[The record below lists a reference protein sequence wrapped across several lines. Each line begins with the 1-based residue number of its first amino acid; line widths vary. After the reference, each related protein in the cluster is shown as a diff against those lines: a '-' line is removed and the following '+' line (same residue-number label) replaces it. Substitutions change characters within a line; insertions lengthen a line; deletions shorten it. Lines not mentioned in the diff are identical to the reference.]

1 MNRPISAN
9 DEDIEW
15 IAIRA
20 QGAGGQ
26 NVNKVSSAIH
36 CRFDIRNSSLPYEYK
51 RRLLGLKDKRIS
63 SDGVIIIKAQRFR
76 SQQQNRADALLR
88 LNAIIALAGQR
99 HKKRIATRPGKA
111 VLKKRR
117 DLKTRLS
124 QKKNLRARI
133 APTKV

>member
-36 CRFDIRNSSLPYEYK
+36 CRFDIRNSSLPDEYK

-111 VLKKRR
+111 VLRKRR

-124 QKKNLRARI
+124 QKKSLRARI